1 MAQILNE
8 LYRCFYEKC
17 DCSKLQNS
25 VDENHKILIER
36 LSSED
41 RKVVLQI
48 MDELELIC
56 EFQSKDSFIQGFKL
70 GIEIKTELDK
80 YNDHSLGDEA

>member
-1 MAQILNE
+1 MAQVLDE
-8 LYRCFYEKC
+8 FYSCFYKKC

-25 VDENHKILIER
+25 VDENHKILIEH
-36 LSSED
+36 LSKAD

-56 EFQSKDSFIQGFKL
+56 NLQTKDSFIQGFKL
-70 GIEIKTELDK
+70 GLEIKTELEK